1 LENLTGKATNV
12 KLQKFVTVQA
22 GARDGY
28 QVPLAL
34 AEQDLLECFITD
46 AYRTKG
52 LIGTLAGVAP
62 GSSSR
67 HHEGLAASCVIND
80 SIGFAMFAA
89 EMLSKRVLKSQGLTD
104 SAQRQ
109 KDRALSLRAFKETI
123 DREAKLLAI
132 SYYAGPAFQQLIEH
146 GQSGLL
152 FQIHPEPKELKKLY
166 EEEMELQPSA
176 SRSLMAEREMQIGN
190 ELLDD
195 LALESQLAE
204 RIVVASSYT
213 KDTLISQGIDSSKI
227 TICPYGVD
235 FDRYRVCDFAGRQTG
250 PLRIAFV
257 GSVIQ
262 RKGLTYLLDAI
273 SRFSESSVEITF
285 YTRACPDKAVLAR
298 YSGKNINLKEN
309 LSDEE
314 VIAEMQ
320 HSDLFAL
327 PSIAEGFG
335 HSLAEAMAVGLPAI
349 ASVNTMGRDCI
360 EDGVDGLLVP
370 IRSVDAIE
378 EKIAWA
384 IQNRSCL
391 REMGRLASLKI
402 RRFSWKQFRRGIRDF
417 ATQPIKNT

>member
-1 LENLTGKATNV
+1 M

-22 GARDGY
+22 GARDRY
-28 QVPLAL
+28 QVPLAF
-34 AEQDLLECFITD
+34 AEQDLLECFVTD

-52 LIGTLAGVAP
+52 LIGMLAGISP

-67 HHEGLAASCVIND
+67 HHEGLATTSVVND
-80 SIGFAMFAA
+80 PMGFAMFAA
-89 EMLSKRVLKSQGLTD
+89 EMLAKRIFMSQGLTD
-104 SAQRQ
+104 AAQRR
-109 KDRALSLRAFKETI
+109 KDHALSLRAFKETF
-123 DREAKLLAI
+123 DNEAKLLAT
-132 SYYAGPAFQQLIEH
+132 SYYAGPAFQKLLEH
-146 GQSGLL
+146 GQTGLL

-166 EEEMELQPSA
+166 EEEMELQPLA
-176 SRSLMAEREMQIGN
+176 SSSLMAEREMQIGN

-195 LALESQLAE
+195 LAIESQLAE

-213 KDTLISQGIDSSKI
+213 KDTLISQGIDPSKI

-235 FDRYRVCDFAGRQTG
+235 FDRYRVRDFDTRPTG

-285 YTRACPDKAVLAR
+285 YTRTCPDKSVLAR
-298 YSGKNINLKEN
+298 YSGKNIYLKEA
-309 LSDEE
+309 LSDTE
-314 VIAEMQ
+314 VVAEMQ
-320 HSDLFAL
+320 HSDIFAL

-349 ASVNTMGRDCI
+349 ASFNTMGRDCI

-370 IRSVDAIE
+370 IRSTDAIE
-378 EKIAWA
+378 EKISWA
-384 IQNRSCL
+384 IQNRASL
-391 REMGRLASLKI
+391 REMGRRASLKI
-402 RRFSWKQFRRGIRDF
+402 RHFTWENFRAGIRNF
-417 ATQPIKNT
+417 ACLH